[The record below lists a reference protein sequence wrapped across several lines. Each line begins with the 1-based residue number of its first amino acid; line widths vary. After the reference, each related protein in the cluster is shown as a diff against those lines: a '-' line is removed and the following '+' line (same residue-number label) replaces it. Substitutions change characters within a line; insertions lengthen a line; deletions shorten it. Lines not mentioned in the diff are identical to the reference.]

1 MSKAKEVTPLRVF
14 VTGASGWIGSAVVTE
29 LLTAGHQVVGLARSD
44 QAASVV
50 AAAGAEVRRG
60 SLDDLGSLRAGA
72 EDADG
77 VIHLAFKH
85 DFSDFADAGRTE
97 RAAVETLGNALEGS
111 GRPFLLASGVAL
123 IAPGRVATERDA
135 TPMSGP
141 NSPRGGSEQ
150 LALEYLGRGVGSVS
164 LRFAPTVHGNG
175 DHGFVSTLVDVARAR
190 GASGYV
196 GDGSN
201 RWPAVHRLDAAHMVR
216 LALEKA
222 PAGSVVHGVA
232 EEGVPTREI
241 AEAIGRGLDVP
252 VVPVNPQ
259 EAAAHFGWIGAFF
272 ALDAPASSALT
283 QQLLG
288 WTPTHPKLLED
299 LETGHYFRATP
310 AGTTP

>member
-1 MSKAKEVTPLRVF
+1 M
-14 VTGASGWIGSAVVTE
+14 
-29 LLTAGHQVVGLARSD
+29 
-44 QAASVV
+44 
-50 AAAGAEVRRG
+50 
-60 SLDDLGSLRAGA
+60 
-72 EDADG
+72 
-77 VIHLAFKH
+77 
-85 DFSDFADAGRTE
+85 
-97 RAAVETLGNALEGS
+97 
-111 GRPFLLASGVAL
+111 
-123 IAPGRVATERDA
+123 
-135 TPMSGP
+135 
-141 NSPRGGSEQ
+141 
-150 LALEYLGRGVGSVS
+150 S
-164 LRFAPTVHGNG
+164 LRFTPTVHGNG
-175 DHGFVSTLVDVARAR
+175 DHGFVPTLVDVARAR

-252 VVPVNPQ
+252 VVSVSPQ

-288 WTPTHPKLLED
+288 WTPTHPGCSR
-299 LETGHYFRATP
+299 TSRQ
-310 AGTTP
+310 GTTSARHKQARCPTSAGVRPRQLRVGSSLSR